1 MLYLFF
7 FNLVYHLI
15 QSRSNSNLNNVHIH
29 LTISEKFDEKRLCK
43 ISPSEPN
50 LCYENINIYL
60 ISSRHQFAH
69 VNGDYSSQVNINH
82 LFQGSVLPL
91 GSIE

>member
-50 LCYENINIYL
+50 LCYENININIYL
-60 ISSRHQFAH
+60 ISIRPQFAH
-69 VNGDYSSQVNINH
+69 VNGDSSSQANINY
-82 LFQGSVLPL
+82 
-91 GSIE
+91 

>member
-15 QSRSNSNLNNVHIH
+15 KSRSNSNLNNVHIH

-50 LCYENINIYL
+50 LCYENININIYL
-60 ISSRHQFAH
+60 ISIRHQLAH
-69 VNGDYSSQVNINH
+69 VNGDSSSQANINY
-82 LFQGSVLPL
+82 
-91 GSIE
+91 